1 MFTSCR
7 KTQILFMIINTKTN
21 IPHWYDGQHSPTWR
35 MARHPVLISQCWSI
49 QIKPGGRHL
58 HVSHGSSVGIGS
70 PSLYTT
76 WSTVQAINHKLFIQS
91 KCEQKKI
98 EKLKSIA
105 IKEITYQFHW
115 QCRKMLFSNVKMD
128 NNQCLIIVF
137 FNHYIDSWFE
147 KRSIYSR
154 IWLIKIDNVM
164 INKTNRY
171 QWPIENCILILIR
184 KKT

>member
-1 MFTSCR
+1 MIWWAAFTDMTNGTTSSFDFTMLKHTDKARGTTFTCF
-7 KTQILFMIINTKTN
+7 TWIIGWYWIAIFVHNVIDSTSYQPQIVHTIEM
-21 IPHWYDGQHSPTWR
+21 W
-35 MARHPVLISQCWSI
+35 A
-49 QIKPGGRHL
+49 
-58 HVSHGSSVGIGS
+58 
-70 PSLYTT
+70 
-76 WSTVQAINHKLFIQS
+76 
-91 KCEQKKI
+91 KKI